1 MAEAWVPKF
10 RAKPPFW
17 EPLIMGRVGL
27 RVLPKAS
34 GEDAPGDCRLDPHA
48 PPHPQAALEP
58 TVLFPS
64 SPFHVLLSPAALAG
78 TLPWKAVAD

>member
-1 MAEAWVPKF
+1 MAEAWALKF

-34 GEDAPGDCRLDPHA
+34 GEDTPGTQA
-48 PPHPQAALEP
+48 GPPPPLPPQAALGP
-58 TVLFPS
+58 TVLFPL
-64 SPFHVLLSPAALAG
+64 SPSHFLLSPAALAG
-78 TLPWKAVAD
+78 TLPWKAVSD